1 MARRP
6 PPPRAP
12 ARSKSRTPPLPEG
25 TEERTAEEEA
35 RAARERANAPTV
47 PPPGAN
53 SGPRRKVYAP
63 ARVDVVI
70 ADMSKDPRVEKPEK
84 KERKEGT

>member
-1 MARRP
+1 
-6 PPPRAP
+6 
-12 ARSKSRTPPLPEG
+12 
-25 TEERTAEEEA
+25 
-35 RAARERANAPTV
+35 V